1 MGFLDSI
8 LKKKKAPEAGEEDAP
23 PEAVETPVSTGPK
36 PNPLAKLKGL
46 LDHLE
51 KIILGLVLV
60 AVAALSVLKLLAA
73 KNDGAD
79 RSVLGTMGDSAR
91 RTRTA
96 RPIVATSANA
106 RRM

>member
-60 AVAALSVLKLLAA
+60 EMIK
-73 KNDGAD
+73 KD
-79 RSVLGTMGDSAR
+79 R
-91 RTRTA
+91 
-96 RPIVATSANA
+96 
-106 RRM
+106 

>member
-51 KIILGLVLV
+51 
-60 AVAALSVLKLLAA
+60 
-73 KNDGAD
+73 
-79 RSVLGTMGDSAR
+79 
-91 RTRTA
+91 
-96 RPIVATSANA
+96 
-106 RRM
+106 